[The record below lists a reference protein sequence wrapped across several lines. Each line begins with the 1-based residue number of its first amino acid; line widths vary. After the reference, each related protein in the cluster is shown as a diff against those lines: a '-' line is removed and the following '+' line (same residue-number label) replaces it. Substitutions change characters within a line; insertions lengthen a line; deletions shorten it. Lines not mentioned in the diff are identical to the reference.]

1 MKRPKKSLGQNF
13 LIDKNIINKIIL
25 SVNPKN
31 KNIIEIGPGTGNL
44 TKEIIKK
51 NPSSLV
57 LIEKDE
63 NLCLELKKKFNKKK
77 VQVLND
83 DILSLNLE
91 NLIKENSII
100 VGNLPYNI
108 ASQILVK
115 FIKFSFWPPKFN
127 RIVFMFQK
135 EVGEKIIL
143 NNKKKDY
150 GRLRILSNYRLNII
164 KSFNVSKNCFYPKPK
179 VESKVIVFK
188 PKINKNYKIQNIK
201 TLEKITHTFFSNKR
215 KMINKAFKS
224 TFKNYLNVSK
234 KLNIDLLKRPSDL
247 SEDDYYRIAELY
259 EKNIKKI

>member
-1 MKRPKKSLGQNF
+1 MNRPKKSLGQNF
-13 LIDKNIINKIIL
+13 LIDKNIIDKIIL

-51 NPSSLV
+51 NPSNLI
-57 LIEKDE
+57 LIEKDK
-63 NLCLELKKKFNKKK
+63 NLCVELKKKFNKEKIK
-77 VQVLND
+77 IFNE
-83 DILSLNLE
+83 DILKLNLE
-91 NLIKENSII
+91 NLIKENCVI

-115 FIKFSFWPPKFN
+115 FIKFNFWPPKFN

-135 EVGEKIIL
+135 EVGEKIIS
-143 NNKKKDY
+143 NNKKNY
-150 GRLRILSNYRLNII
+150 GRLRILSHFRFNII
-164 KSFNVSKNCFYPKPK
+164 KSFNVSKNCFFPKPK
-179 VESKVIVFK
+179 VESKVIIFK
-188 PKINKNYKIQNIK
+188 PKINKSYKIQNIK

-224 TFKNYLNVSK
+224 TFKNYVNVSK
-234 KLNIDLLKRPSDL
+234 KLNINLLKRPSEL
-247 SEDDYYRIAELY
+247 SEDDYYKITELY